1 MGKGLTPHLPAFGEN
16 LNEYYPYRG
25 WTEDGIPTPE
35 KLSEL
40 GLR

>member
-1 MGKGLTPHLPAFGEN
+1 MGKGLRPHLPAFGEN
-16 LNEYYPYRG
+16 LNEYYQYRG